1 LKLKTETFCNFITSL
16 LSFLIGLMHPC
27 SIEVLFFRKKKSLL
41 NVYFIFSLF
50 YFIYIETLSDSHKT
64 T

>member
-1 LKLKTETFCNFITSL
+1 
-16 LSFLIGLMHPC
+16 MHPC